1 MIHWSCRL
9 EPEFCHDSPKV
20 TSTSRS
26 LTRSPHGS
34 FSSSKQELS
43 TVVHS
48 YQIQGV
54 SLPGALFAAHP
65 LRGALPAERPLF
77 FLEFFSTTAFFH
89 EHFFSFPS
97 ASPSSHTCP
106 TINFPFDGAHL
117 PGILSR
123 AQRSPSAAS
132 LNHHPRPRWQ
142 LNHPSAA

>member
-1 MIHWSCRL
+1 MIRLKSPRPAGHSLAPLTAVFPAQSKTSAPSSILTRYKVCLFL
-9 EPEFCHDSPKV
+9 EPC
-20 TSTSRS
+20 SRHIPFEGPS
-26 LTRSPHGS
+26 RATP
-34 FSSSKQELS
+34 F
-43 TVVHS
+43 
-48 YQIQGV
+48 
-54 SLPGALFAAHP
+54 F
-65 LRGALPAERPLF
+65 LF
-77 FLEFFSTTAFFH
+77 FTTAFFH
-89 EHFFSFPS
+89 EHFFSFRS